1 MKYCVSNR
9 NQENTTLIWPCDFR
23 TEPNKECRSN
33 MKKIDKDGLLLC
45 ELQAKTFEKS
55 RELTQ
60 SSSEIFIRRFMNS
73 KICKSIDDGGILQ
86 TNMNDYDVVERVQEQ
101 YGESQYGSVKY
112 TANELYW
119 IGYIYRYYS
128 YTYELSSIQV
138 YKIIKPKELREL
150 FLAYH
155 TLDPSQAIE
164 RILEAKNI
172 LHDDEGELQRQYA
185 IFKRI
190 RNGK

>member
-9 NQENTTLIWPCDFR
+9 NQGNTTLIWPCDFR
-23 TEPNKECRSN
+23 SEPNKECRSN

-172 LHDDEGELQRQYA
+172 LYDDERELQRQYT

>member
-1 MKYCVSNR
+1 M
-9 NQENTTLIWPCDFR
+9 
-23 TEPNKECRSN
+23 
-33 MKKIDKDGLLLC
+33 
-45 ELQAKTFEKS
+45 
-55 RELTQ
+55 TQ

-112 TANELYW
+112 TSN
-119 IGYIYRYYS
+119 
-128 YTYELSSIQV
+128 
-138 YKIIKPKELREL
+138 EL

-172 LHDDEGELQRQYA
+172 LHDDEGELQRQYT

-190 RNGK
+190 

>member
-1 MKYCVSNR
+1 
-9 NQENTTLIWPCDFR
+9 
-23 TEPNKECRSN
+23 
-33 MKKIDKDGLLLC
+33 
-45 ELQAKTFEKS
+45 
-55 RELTQ
+55 
-60 SSSEIFIRRFMNS
+60 MNS
-73 KICKSIDDGGILQ
+73 KICKNIDDGGILQ

-172 LHDDEGELQRQYA
+172 LHDDEGELQRQYT

>member
-1 MKYCVSNR
+1 
-9 NQENTTLIWPCDFR
+9 
-23 TEPNKECRSN
+23 
-33 MKKIDKDGLLLC
+33 
-45 ELQAKTFEKS
+45 
-55 RELTQ
+55 
-60 SSSEIFIRRFMNS
+60 MNS

-172 LHDDEGELQRQYA
+172 LHDDEGELQRQYT

-190 RNGK
+190 IMAQLSRQKFNIFIMN

>member
-172 LHDDEGELQRQYA
+172 LYDDERELQRQYT

>member
-1 MKYCVSNR
+1 
-9 NQENTTLIWPCDFR
+9 
-23 TEPNKECRSN
+23 
-33 MKKIDKDGLLLC
+33 
-45 ELQAKTFEKS
+45 
-55 RELTQ
+55 
-60 SSSEIFIRRFMNS
+60 MNS
-73 KICKSIDDGGILQ
+73 KICKSIDDGEILQ

-172 LHDDEGELQRQYA
+172 LHDDEGELQRQYT

>member
-23 TEPNKECRSN
+23 SEPNKECRSN
-33 MKKIDKDGLLLC
+33 MKKIDKGGLLLC

-73 KICKSIDDGGILQ
+73 KICKTIDDGGILQ

-172 LHDDEGELQRQYA
+172 LYDDERELQRQYT
-185 IFKRI
+185 IFKKI